1 MLCFEQPKEF
11 SELQSFD
18 YPRFTVENSMFDH
31 DTHWAGKVAKAL
43 KNEGQKYKA
52 CLTPLQRTFS
62 FGTSPTSHPGR
73 SGHGAPVVFCVHA
86 AGLPAPSQGTK
97 EFVLPTWNQSY
108 KRFATFMLLASCFVS
123 APSFIQAANPDL
135 AAQQLSSFEKRVTTK
150 VLPNGLT
157 ILICERPEAP
167 VFSYYTMVNAGDGN
181 DPGGQSGL
189 AHMFEHLAFKGT
201 EDIGTTNWPE
211 EKVALAKVETAYQ
224 AYDVEYRKRVGKD
237 PAKLTQ
243 LHAAFEDAV
252 AAAQKFVIPNQ
263 FSEIAE
269 QAGATGINA
278 ETSLDSTQYFWSMPV
293 NAFQLW
299 AYMESDRIAH
309 PVPREFYKERDV
321 VLEERRMRV
330 DSSPVGRM
338 MEQFAAAAFV
348 ASPYHRP
355 NVGWESEISQVSAT
369 DAAAFHARYY
379 VPANIVIAV
388 VGDVKASEVMPVME
402 KYFGSIPA
410 GPKPEPSATAEP
422 PQTAEKSVTIREAT
436 QPFYV
441 EGYHRGDY
449 LDPDDAVYDAI
460 SDILSNGRTSR
471 LYRSLVR
478 DQQIAAEAA
487 GFSGFPGDKYP
498 GLFVLYAVPLPE
510 HTPEQMRVAIH
521 KEIDR
526 LKTQDVTDEE
536 MAMFKTRARADL
548 LRGLGDNE
556 GLAGQLAAYQTRFG
570 DWRELFLEL
579 NKIDKVTKADIRR
592 VAGRSFSDGNRTYAA
607 IETVTPQ
614 ADKPDATGAAAPAK
628 GGAQ

>member
-1 MLCFEQPKEF
+1 MPIRTRSIACFA
-11 SELQSFD
+11 SL
-18 YPRFTVENSMFDH
+18 V
-31 DTHWAGKVAKAL
+31 
-43 KNEGQKYKA
+43 
-52 CLTPLQRTFS
+52 LT
-62 FGTSPTSHPGR
+62 
-73 SGHGAPVVFCVHA
+73 
-86 AGLPAPSQGTK
+86 
-97 EFVLPTWNQSY
+97 
-108 KRFATFMLLASCFVS
+108 ASCFL
-123 APSFIQAANPDL
+123 AMPTFLRAAGPDL

-157 ILICERPEAP
+157 LLVCERPEAP

-211 EKVALAKVETAYQ
+211 EKVALARVEAAYQ
-224 AYDVEYRKRVGKD
+224 AYDVEFRKRVGKD
-237 PAKLTQ
+237 PARVTQ
-243 LHAAFEDAV
+243 LHKEFEDAV

-263 FSEIAE
+263 FSQIAE

-338 MEQFAAAAFV
+338 LEQFSAAAFV

-369 DAAAFHARYY
+369 DAAAFHAKYY

-388 VGDVKASEVMPVME
+388 VGDVKAAEVMPVLE
-402 KYFGSIPA
+402 KYFGPIPA
-410 GPKPEPSATAEP
+410 GPKPEPSATIEP
-422 PQTAEKSVTIREAT
+422 PQTAEKSVIIREAT

-449 LDPDDAVYDAI
+449 LDPDDSVYDAI

-471 LYRSLVR
+471 LYRSMVR

-487 GFSGFPGDKYP
+487 GFGGFPGDKYP
-498 GLFVLYAVPLPE
+498 GLFVLYAVPLPD
-510 HTPEQMRVAIH
+510 HTPEQMRTAIH

-526 LKTQDVTDEE
+526 LKTQDVTDDE

-556 GLAGQLAAYQTRFG
+556 GLASSLASYQTRFG

-579 NKIDKVTKADIRR
+579 DKIDKVTKADIRR
-592 VAGRSFSDGNRTYAA
+592 VASKTFVEGNRTYAE
-607 IETVTPQ
+607 IETVTPDTASPQ
-614 ADKPDATGAAAPAK
+614 DDKPDATPAAAPK